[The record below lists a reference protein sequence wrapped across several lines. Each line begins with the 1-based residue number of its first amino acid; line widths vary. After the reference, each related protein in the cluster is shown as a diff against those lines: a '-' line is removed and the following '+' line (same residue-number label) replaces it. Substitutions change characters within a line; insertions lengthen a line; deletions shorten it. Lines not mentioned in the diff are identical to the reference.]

1 MEREMV
7 DPKAIEADA
16 RMIDEIKQVIATL
29 DAIATAPYPI
39 PDFGDGYKQV
49 GVNFSLKACEIAAKI
64 TGADAT
70 FCKML
75 NHQFRTD
82 AANWMFDRALEEVA

>member
-1 MEREMV
+1 MAFAEKL
-7 DPKAIEADA
+7 KAEV
-16 RMIDEIKQVIATL
+16 KQVLIAL
-29 DAIATAPYPI
+29 EAIASAPPTTSNYN
-39 PDFGDGYKQV
+39 FGDGYKQV
-49 GVNFSLKACEIAAKI
+49 GVNFSLEACEIAAKM

-82 AANWMFDRALEEVA
+82 AANLMFERALSELAA